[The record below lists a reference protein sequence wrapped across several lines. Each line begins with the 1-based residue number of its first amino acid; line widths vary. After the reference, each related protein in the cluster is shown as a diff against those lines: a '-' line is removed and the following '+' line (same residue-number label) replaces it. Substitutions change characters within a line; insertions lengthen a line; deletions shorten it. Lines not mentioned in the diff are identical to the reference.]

1 MIKLNWCFDVKNSV
15 PNHQIS
21 PQQTNSGDEFNQNPT
36 IYQVMFDFAGFFMK
50 SSKDI
55 DPDINVFSYFL
66 AIFNFDRTKV
76 MPVTE

>member
-1 MIKLNWCFDVKNSV
+1 
-15 PNHQIS
+15 
-21 PQQTNSGDEFNQNPT
+21 
-36 IYQVMFDFAGFFMK
+36 MFDFTGFFMK

-76 MPVTE
+76 MPVTK